1 MGHTSLAPG
10 IAINGQNGKRG
21 NRNGNGV
28 RFGFC
33 PCCGRKGFYK
43 VPCRYE
49 RCRCCGLH
57 RILLP
62 GQDF

>member
-1 MGHTSLAPG
+1 VAASM
-10 IAINGQNGKRG
+10 AINGQNGKRLYK
-21 NRNGNGV
+21 NGNGV

-33 PCCGRKGFYK
+33 PHCGRKGLYK
-43 VPCRYE
+43 VPHQYE

>member
-1 MGHTSLAPG
+1 MEYTSVASSG
-10 IAINGQNGKRG
+10 VINGHNGKRG
-21 NRNGNGV
+21 TGNGV

-33 PCCGRKGFYK
+33 PRCGRKELYK
-43 VPCRYE
+43 VPRGYE